1 MFIKNPDHL
10 VIIKQVPDPSN
21 PGIAGPVIM
30 APLPEELAYDT
41 ASEYATPFAQ
51 GLLNG
56 SGGLAQA
63 ASSLGIRV
71 ATQAMTAQLWQ
82 GATDNDLSLDLHFQT
97 ITDPE
102 MDVRQPVLTLMK
114 FSAAS
119 IDAATGLLKSP
130 GPRFSLEDTGKLAGA
145 GVATA
150 ANELSGVGNA
160 LGSVVGISTNLRTDR
175 PLNGPN
181 ANLNANQQGNT
192 PPSTQNGLGGAQY
205 WKGIVRNQITIQI
218 GRYAYFDSVVI
229 LNAQTTW
236 SNQIDGRTGLPL
248 HAKVTVRFKPLFLV
262 TQEDLDQ
269 IFNLRPR

>member
-181 ANLNANQQGNT
+181 ANLNANQQGNS

>member
-21 PGIAGPVIM
+21 PGIEGPTIT
-30 APLPEELAYDT
+30 APLPEDLAYDT
-41 ASEYATPFAQ
+41 SSEYATPFAQ
-51 GLLNG
+51 GMLNG

-82 GATDNDLSLDLHFQT
+82 GATDNDLSIDLHFQT
-97 ITDPE
+97 ISDPDK
-102 MDVRQPVLTLMK
+102 DVRQPVLTLMK

-130 GPRFSLEDTGKLAGA
+130 GPRFSLEDTGRLAKAAGA
-145 GVATA
+145 TLLNEASGGINA
-150 ANELSGVGNA
+150 AA
-160 LGSVVGISTNLRTDR
+160 SVIGASSTLRTDR

-192 PPSTQNGLGGAQY
+192 PPATLNGLGGAQY

-229 LNAQTTW
+229 LSAQTSW
-236 SNQIDGRTGLPL
+236 SNQIDSRTGLPL
-248 HAKVTVRFKPLFLV
+248 HAKVSVRFKPLFLV